1 MKKTTLSIVSVLAL
15 SGLSFAGG
23 NIAPIVPIEEP
34 IIEAP
39 VVMNDSAFYIGLGYS
54 YLSSNRVATL
64 NTPGEP
70 KDGKIVKDTDSNGHN
85 ILLQAGYQ
93 FNQYFAVEGRYTLS
107 VSDLTLVNNLD
118 NGSEKKA
125 DIDVSNIALYL
136 KPMYPIG
143 DFSIYGLLGY
153 GETKRNHTLHSFHW
167 GLGAQYAIKD
177 NLLIFADYTRW
188 YDEEDETHPSEP
200 RLLDTVF
207 PAISIGLTYKF

>member
-1 MKKTTLSIVSVLAL
+1 MKSSILSLVSIIAL
-15 SGLSFAGG
+15 SGLSYAGG
-23 NIAPIVPIEEP
+23 DIAPIEEP
-34 IIEAP
+34 IAEAP
-39 VVMNDSAFYIGLGYS
+39 LVMDDSAFYIGLGYS
-54 YLSSNRVATL
+54 YISSNRTAAL
-64 NTPGEP
+64 HTPGEP
-70 KDGKIVKDTDSNGHN
+70 DHGKIVKDIDSNGHN

-93 FNQYFAVEGRYTLS
+93 FNQYLAVEGRYTLS

-118 NGSEKKA
+118 NGNEEDV

-153 GETKRNHTLHSFHW
+153 GETKRNHTMQAFQW

-188 YDEEDETHPSEP
+188 YDEEDEKHPHEP
-200 RLLDTVF
+200 RLLDTDF
-207 PAISIGLTYKF
+207 PAISMGLTYKF